1 MGDRKDRE
9 NGGLPAE
16 DLDEELNRIRD
27 AFLEEMS
34 AAKQAAQE
42 GEPEQP
48 ENNAAETEEFTSLRQ
63 TAPEQMPE
71 AAPPGRESKV
81 GWRAVVLAVI
91 AVLVALVG
99 AADFLIGVP
108 SFVSVLQAEQFV
120 KEKKLHSALD
130 AYYAASQNSS
140 AAAAR
145 RTVLGQARL
154 YRDMGYVE
162 NAQSL
167 IQQYYTTDELE
178 KFPNRAL
185 RELAQELDAVTDT
198 IAAVEEVFSEYS
210 DLEDGDLPYAELID
224 KIDALK
230 DAEGASYDGA
240 ILEYYKYMLAS
251 MTEQESAVRIGFLQA
266 IEKENPGYGW
276 LYLPAMAS
284 EYLLERD
291 YDKVLEICGRM
302 RESNVEDASPYGTE
316 ASVYR
321 LQKQYDKAL
330 DTAEKGIQ
338 LDDTSSEPYR
348 QKAIV
353 LLLQGD
359 QEGALENAQSAYD
372 LALNYATS
380 YTLALCYLV
389 NDNQDGY
396 DEVVSTL
403 EYYGVEMG
411 QKVLDYQA
419 DKLTVEDIFLSGEG
433 DIA

>member
-1 MGDRKDRE
+1 MGDRKERE
-9 NGGLPAE
+9 ASGLPAD

-42 GEPEQP
+42 QPEGEPPAGAQE
-48 ENNAAETEEFTSLRQ
+48 
-63 TAPEQMPE
+63 
-71 AAPPGRESKV
+71 APPIQAELEYWPESAPPAQKHKV
-81 GWRAVVLAVI
+81 RGSAVALAVI
-91 AVLVALVG
+91 VILVALVG
-99 AADFLIGVP
+99 AADFVIGVP
-108 SFVSVLQAEQFV
+108 SFASVLQAEQFV
-120 KEKKLHSALD
+120 KDKKLHSALD
-130 AYYAASQNSS
+130 AYYDASQNAS

-167 IQQYYTTDELE
+167 IQQYYTTDDLE

-185 RELAQELDAVTDT
+185 GELAQELDAVTDT
-198 IAAVEEVFSEYS
+198 ISAVEEVFSEYS
-210 DLEDGDLPYAELID
+210 DLEDGDLPYAELIG
-224 KIDALK
+224 KIDALSGQT
-230 DAEGASYDGA
+230 DASYDKA

-251 MTEQESAVRIGFLQA
+251 MTEQEGAVRIGFLQA
-266 IEKENPGYGW
+266 IEKQNPGYSW

-284 EYLLERD
+284 EYLLEKD
-291 YDKVLEICGRM
+291 YDKVLDVCGRM
-302 RESNVEDASPYGTE
+302 REINVEDASPYGTE

-330 DTAEKGIQ
+330 DTAEKGIA

-419 DKLTVEDIFLSGEG
+419 GKLTVEDIFLSGEG